1 MIVCHKRIT
10 DKTHLRSWFNDQV
23 LHPHEN
29 QYTLQEMQE
38 LLGTLDMTLEYSS
51 IDEDEQKYEL
61 IGQQK
66 LKESSY
72 WPGFFNILA
81 RKN

>member
-1 MIVCHKRIT
+1 MVLCQ
-10 DKTHLRSWFNDQV
+10 THLRSWFKDQV

-29 QYTLQEMQE
+29 QYTLKEIQE
-38 LLGTLDMTLEYSS
+38 LLGTLNMTLEYSS
-51 IDEDEQKYEL
+51 IDEDERKYEL

-66 LKESSY
+66 LLESSY

>member
-1 MIVCHKRIT
+1 
-10 DKTHLRSWFNDQV
+10 
-23 LHPHEN
+23 
-29 QYTLQEMQE
+29 
-38 LLGTLDMTLEYSS
+38 MTLEYSS
-51 IDEDEQKYEL
+51 MYEDEQKYDF

-66 LKESSY
+66 LQDSSY